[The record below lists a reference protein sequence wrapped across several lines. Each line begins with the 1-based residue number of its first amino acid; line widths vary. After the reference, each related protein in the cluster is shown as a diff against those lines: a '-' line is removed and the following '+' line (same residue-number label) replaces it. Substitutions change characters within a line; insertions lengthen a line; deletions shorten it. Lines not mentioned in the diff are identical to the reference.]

1 MLLHDL
7 ILKVVDTISFR
18 LLRRQDP
25 PVDLAQWVA
34 ENSVPGIVIRGDREL
49 MRQLT
54 GIGTGLPTFMM
65 VNDKLELVYLS
76 RGFDPSSFHERMR
89 EAILCNTQYCDP
101 DSEYARTKWQYDG
114 RRVPNV
120 SLTGLDGSERRLA
133 DYIQADSIAVLD
145 FWATWCPP
153 CKVTFK
159 VVEELKKEFEAGGVA
174 FLSVNAAN

>member
-1 MLLHDL
+1 MRLHD
-7 ILKVVDTISFR
+7 IVLKVVDTISFR

-34 ENSVPGIVIRGDREL
+34 ENPVPGIVIRGDRDL

-54 GIGTGLPTFMM
+54 GIGTGLPTFLM
-65 VNDKLELVYLS
+65 VNDRLEVVYLS
-76 RGFDPSSFHERMR
+76 RGFDPDSFHERMR

-101 DSEYARTKWQYDG
+101 DSEYVRTKHQYG
-114 RRVPNV
+114 GKIVPNV
-120 SLTGLDGSERRLA
+120 SMIGLDGSSQKLA
-133 DYIQADSIAVLD
+133 DCIQAQSIAVID

-153 CKVTFK
+153 CKAAFSMLA
-159 VVEELKKEFEAGGVA
+159 ELKVEFGGSRVE